1 MIGDVARDN
10 VRVLS
15 RGNLFKAV
23 DEGEVELQLGQGL
36 EGRSLPTGFL
46 RILLILA
53 TPYRRWASYRLQ
65 MLTPWIDKWIV
76 DELFAGILGQGVE
89 QASYMTSI

>member
-23 DEGEVELQLGQGL
+23 DESEVELQLGQGL

-46 RILLILA
+46 RILLLEHHV
-53 TPYRRWASYRLQ
+53 YGK
-65 MLTPWIDKWIV
+65 DGNV
-76 DELFAGILGQGVE
+76 DPSFFKR
-89 QASYMTSI
+89 

>member
-46 RILLILA
+46 CLLLIEHHV
-53 TPYRRWASYRLQ
+53 YGKDGY
-65 MLTPWIDKWIV
+65 V
-76 DELFAGILGQGVE
+76 DSSLFKR
-89 QASYMTSI
+89 